1 MEKTKKELLAEID
14 LIYERRKDSNNV
26 LLYEPESGN
35 YLEKVDGILTDN
47 YQDQHR
53 QHQYDISILRKNELR
68 FLLYKINKYIDGID
82 HPKNN
87 IIPIHDVTQMEILKI
102 RLDREHTPIAFKAKL
117 KELMDQKAFD
127 TEQEAIDFIESEPIE
142 LELYYEEGYGLFAAE
157 AEAIEA
163 GLTISPYS
171 GKSLEFVP
179 ENN

>member
-1 MEKTKKELLAEID
+1 
-14 LIYERRKDSNNV
+14 
-26 LLYEPESGN
+26 
-35 YLEKVDGILTDN
+35 
-47 YQDQHR
+47 
-53 QHQYDISILRKNELR
+53 
-68 FLLYKINKYIDGID
+68 
-82 HPKNN
+82 
-87 IIPIHDVTQMEILKI
+87 MEILKI